1 MFNANQL
8 PSLDFEA
15 GMTGSC
21 TQENVTGAACVAAGI
36 VIGVVVGILTVDSFA
51 E

>member
-1 MFNANQL
+1 MLNANLL

-21 TQENVTGAACVAAGI
+21 TQENVTGAACVVAGI
-36 VIGVVVGILTVDSFA
+36 VIGVVVGVLTVEAAA

>member
-1 MFNANQL
+1 MFDANQL

-15 GMTGSC
+15 GMAGSC
-21 TQENVTGAACVAAGI
+21 TQENVTGVACVAAG
-36 VIGVVVGILTVDSFA
+36 VIIGIVVGVLTLNEA

>member
-15 GMTGSC
+15 GMAGSC
-21 TQENVTGAACVAAGI
+21 TQENVTGAACVAAGVVIGI
-36 VIGVVVGILTVDSFA
+36 VIGVLTVEAVA